1 MTVGMVQTPY
11 ALPNSS
17 ASAPSTLF
25 LLHSTKEFM
34 RNNRRMV
41 IFYENLLIDIMRL
54 HLDTID
60 YMSFS

>member
-1 MTVGMVQTPY
+1 MAVGMAQTPY

-25 LLHSTKEFM
+25 LLHSTEEPM

-54 HLDTID
+54 LLDTID